1 MGHISNREEIEKRN
15 VQHCPLRV
23 LLVDNPG
30 INRKPA
36 YLIRPKYHVELL
48 ENPLPD
54 IEAR

>member
-1 MGHISNREEIEKRN
+1 MGHISTREEIDKRN